1 MMGAFGPKLWEVL
14 ARWMPYDLAETD
26 DEYIATVALPGFDAD
41 EIDVFVKD
49 KTISIEA
56 KRKAVEGE
64 GTEERGTDT
73 PPNTPEVHKIVS
85 MGEIFWGRPEIT
97 VEIPVDNPIV
107 PDKVKAK
114 LKKGLLEV
122 RFQKVPGTKI
132 KVEEDSSN

>member
-1 MMGAFGPKLWEVL
+1 
-14 ARWMPYDLAETD
+14 MPYDLSETET
-26 DEYIATVALPGFDAD
+26 EYIATVALPGFDAD
-41 EIDVFVKD
+41 EINVYVKD

-56 KRKAVEGE
+56 KRKATKSEGA
-64 GTEERGTDT
+64 EEKGAEK
-73 PPNTPEVHKIVS
+73 PPSSPEVHKIVA
-85 MGEIFWGRPEIT
+85 MGEFFWGRPEIT

-132 KVEEDSSN
+132 KVEEDGSK